1 MGAPTPL
8 RRELLVVF
16 GMLFTGAVLVAGL
29 GLAILL
35 PVLQS
40 PAEGVLFV
48 AVLVVA
54 DLVVLFAFGGAF
66 LRRTLVHPME
76 QLAGDARR
84 IAEGDYHHRIGR
96 SERLELDELS
106 QSVNDMADRLI
117 ADQNLLAE
125 NVASLD
131 RTNQKLIEA
140 RDQVVHAAHL
150 ASVGTLAAGIAHE
163 VGNPLGAIIAFV
175 DVAKRR
181 LEREGVDTELLGS
194 IREEANR
201 IDRIVRGLLE
211 YARPGQGEAA
221 PAAPADVLKRVKELL
236 ENQGRMDEVKSS
248 WTVEGDVPK
257 VVMEPHRLEQVLVN
271 LILNALDAMENHPD
285 PHVEV
290 RLSAESGAVS
300 GMPTRR
306 AEDPPGVNYMHR
318 RRVSRDEGGRGIDP
332 LFTARQVVVIRVAD
346 NGPGIPEVDLE
357 NVFDPFFTTKE
368 LGKGTGLGLS
378 ICARLVQGMGGR
390 IDAENR
396 PEGGVCFV
404 VRLPGAPEPS
414 PTDPRKSTPNEPT
427 REDPHH

>member
-1 MGAPTPL
+1 LGAPTPL

-16 GMLFTGAVLVAGL
+16 GVLFAGAVLVAGL
-29 GLAILL
+29 GLAVLL
-35 PVLQS
+35 PVLRS
-40 PAEGVLFV
+40 PAESVLYV
-48 AVLVVA
+48 VVLVVA

-66 LRRTLVHPME
+66 LRSTLVQPME
-76 QLAGDARR
+76 RLAWDARR
-84 IAEGDYHHRIGR
+84 IAEGDYHHRIG
-96 SERLELDELS
+96 SSGRLELDELS
-106 QSVNDMADRLI
+106 QSVNAMADRLI
-117 ADQNLLAE
+117 TDQTLLSE
-125 NVASLD
+125 NIASLE

-163 VGNPLGAIIAFV
+163 VGNPLGAVIAYV

-181 LEREGVDTELLGS
+181 FEREGVDTELLDS

-201 IDRIVRGLLE
+201 IDRIVRGLLD
-211 YARPGQGEAA
+211 YARPAQGAA
-221 PAAPADVLKRVKELL
+221 AAAAPADVLQRVRALL
-236 ENQGRMDEVKSS
+236 ENQGRMDKVTSS
-248 WTVEGDVPK
+248 WTVEGDIPK

-271 LILNALDAMENHPD
+271 LILNAIDALEKRAD
-285 PHVEV
+285 PRIEV
-290 RLSAESGAVS
+290 HLAAESGAVS
-300 GMPTRR
+300 GLPRRR

-332 LFTARQVVVIRVAD
+332 LFTARRVVVIRVAD

-396 PEGGVCFV
+396 PEGGACFI
-404 VRLPGAPEPS
+404 VRLPGAPEPVPAAPDGPEEVHS
-414 PTDPRKSTPNEPT
+414 YRADS
-427 REDPHH
+427 